1 MSGESGKRAPWDED
15 APQRSRLYQAGFGAG
30 FWDRH
35 RGLLDPPAG
44 SDPFSGNEEFEQGY
58 LDGWHYGNA
67 RTTVPNRQPRS
78 FNPMT

>member
-1 MSGESGKRAPWDED
+1 MSGSSGRKAPWDEE
-15 APQRSRLYQAGFGAG
+15 APPKPRLYDAGFGAG

-44 SDPFSGNEEFEQGY
+44 IDPFSGNEEFQQGY

-67 RTTVPNRQPRS
+67 RATEKARPPRP
-78 FNPMT
+78 FNPMA